1 MSGYDMNND
10 NNNAITIIQEA
21 EEEILDDEAGSEVV
35 EVLPE
40 VAKAKEETAA
50 TAVTEATFKSTSV
63 ALIEKLLQFST
74 PRLDSKIVNVLFL
87 EGMMD
92 IFMTHV
98 SRLDLEQEKVDL
110 ETCDFETKLM
120 YSKHKRNFDDMD
132 ALKRSYHAMEFL
144 SGTTANHL
152 WVQNAKF
159 YDIGKLSPCN
169 TLLIAYA
176 AV

>member
-1 MSGYDMNND
+1 MDDVGYEKR
-10 NNNAITIIQEA
+10 A
-21 EEEILDDEAGSEVV
+21 
-35 EVLPE
+35 LPF
-40 VAKAKEETAA
+40 TYD
-50 TAVTEATFKSTSV
+50 
-63 ALIEKLLQFST
+63 L
-74 PRLDSKIVNVLFL
+74 
-87 EGMMD
+87 GMMD